1 MEWKDIDLKTFV
13 EVYKITTNVFL
24 TEDDKTLRLAA
35 LLNGMTFEELMELPI
50 PKATELVAQTNFL
63 YERPKPEKIRREYL
77 LNGTK
82 YCPFRDFS
90 EMTLAQ
96 YVDYQAVI
104 TEKFEEHLI
113 DLMYILLIPK
123 GHNYNDGYDRETA
136 MEDICSLSV
145 TEALGLADFFLKK
158 YRRLL
163 RRTLLYSKANLWLAM
178 RKATAEEKETMKVMD
193 NQLDELLS
201 MCGSAS
207 LRLWSE

>member
-13 EVYKITTNVFL
+13 EVYKITTNIFL
-24 TEDDKTLRLAA
+24 PDDDKTLRIAA
-35 LLNGMTFEELMELPI
+35 LLNGMTFEEFTELPI
-50 PKATELVAQTNFL
+50 PKATELVAKINFL
-63 YERPKPEKIRREYL
+63 YERPKPEKIRREYF

-136 MEDICSLSV
+136 MEDIGSLSV

-193 NQLDELLS
+193 KQLDELLS

-207 LRLWSE
+207 LRLW

>member
-1 MEWKDIDLKTFV
+1 
-13 EVYKITTNVFL
+13 
-24 TEDDKTLRLAA
+24 
-35 LLNGMTFEELMELPI
+35 
-50 PKATELVAQTNFL
+50 
-63 YERPKPEKIRREYL
+63 
-77 LNGTK
+77 
-82 YCPFRDFS
+82 
-90 EMTLAQ
+90 
-96 YVDYQAVI
+96 
-104 TEKFEEHLI
+104 
-113 DLMYILLIPK
+113 MYILLIPK

-136 MEDICSLSV
+136 MEDIGSLSV

-207 LRLWSE
+207 LRLW

>member
-24 TEDDKTLRLAA
+24 PEDDKTLRIAA
-35 LLNGMTFEELMELPI
+35 LLNGMTFEEFTELPI
-50 PKATELVAQTNFL
+50 PKATELVAQINFL
-63 YERPKPEKIRREYL
+63 YDRPKPEKIRREYL

-123 GHNYNDGYDRETA
+123 GHNYNDGYDKETA
-136 MEDICSLSV
+136 MEDIGSLSV

-163 RRTLLYSKANLWLAM
+163 RRTLLYSKANLWLAK